1 MNETFCYAFCNTNA
15 KATPR
20 LVAEITIKDETSST
34 ATTIF
39 GQHLE
44 QIANITPNIFEA
56 TKNTG
61 KKYNVESRIQQLQ
74 QTWFYFDVR
83 RQIQHYKDISKITL
97 NTFGIKEVKDVELQM
112 DSRKKKAKQQR

>member
-1 MNETFCYAFCNTNA
+1 MNKTFCCAFCNNDA

-20 LVAEITIKDETSST
+20 LVAKITIKDKTSST
-34 ATTIF
+34 STTIF
-39 GQHLE
+39 GHVE
-44 QIANITPNIFEA
+44 QIANITPRIFEA

-83 RQIQHYKDISKITL
+83 RQIQHYKDVSKITL
-97 NTFGIKEVKDVELQM
+97 NTFGIKEVKDTELQM
-112 DSRKKKAKQQR
+112 DSRRKKAKQQR